1 MRLIVRVNTLRTP
14 ICLEKIIF
22 YFFYSKRCLRTVS
35 YDDMVCIFL
44 FNRAKYRSPS
54 NLSMV
59 CACFFST
66 VYMETSISLGVL
78 VVLIFML
85 CVHMYY
91 CILKVF
97 WYCYFVCF
105 YFFVDEINVT
115 FLKYH
120 IHVLLYINLCRTDR
134 LIYFYQ

>member
-59 CACFFST
+59 CAWFFSHRIYGNIDIT
-66 VYMETSISLGVL
+66 WCTCCSNFYA
-78 VVLIFML
+78 L
-85 CVHMYY
+85 C
-91 CILKVF
+91 
-97 WYCYFVCF
+97 
-105 YFFVDEINVT
+105 T
-115 FLKYH
+115 
-120 IHVLLYINLCRTDR
+120 HVLLYTKSF
-134 LIYFYQ
+134 LILLFCMFLFFRWWNKRYFFKISYTCIVIYQFM

>member
-59 CACFFST
+59 CACFFSHRI
-66 VYMETSISLGVL
+66 YMETSISLGVL

-97 WYCYFVCF
+97 LILLFCMFLFFRWWNKR
-105 YFFVDEINVT
+105 YFFKISYTCIV
-115 FLKYH
+115 
-120 IHVLLYINLCRTDR
+120 
-134 LIYFYQ
+134 IYQFM